1 VEIAGYSGTR
11 GGCSSD
17 AGGTETLEDIR
28 SAEVLSQAG
37 EMTSWI
43 RLPKAINLD
52 HRMMGEMLQ
61 KIK

>member
-1 VEIAGYSGTR
+1 
-11 GGCSSD
+11 
-17 AGGTETLEDIR
+17 
-28 SAEVLSQAG
+28 
-37 EMTSWI
+37 MTSWI